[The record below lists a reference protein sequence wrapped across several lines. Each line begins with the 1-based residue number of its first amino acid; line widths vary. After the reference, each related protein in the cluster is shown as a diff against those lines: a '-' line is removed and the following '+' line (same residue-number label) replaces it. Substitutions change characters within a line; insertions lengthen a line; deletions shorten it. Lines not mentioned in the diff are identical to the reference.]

1 MEGIDVMNI
10 RKITAF
16 IIVLVLGVS
25 MVACGTSGSEDT
37 VVAEVNGEKIIKDE
51 FDSLYDQIK
60 QSYSITEEI
69 ENDPEQQE
77 AIAELKADILEQIIT
92 EKLVVQKAKEAGFE
106 VNEDILNEARR
117 EFENIIAE
125 VAFQIEIM
133 DSSAQENQDNEE
145 SQGKDYMSEAKAY
158 IQEQLESI
166 GQTEEEYIEF
176 IAEQMVLDNYIEDLV
191 KDVKADQQEVQQYY
205 EERLEFQKNNISNIV
220 YEEVELYAPEEARV
234 KHILIMLAQEHI
246 DEYNS
251 LLSQEKTEE
260 AQQYLEEKL
269 KDIEPKALEVL
280 EKAKGG
286 EEFEKL
292 IEEYGED
299 PGMEGNDTGYL
310 VRQDGSFVH
319 EFEETAFKL
328 EEGEISDLVASGFGY
343 HIIKLYEKTPEK
355 VYTLEEKYD
364 ELEEILSQQK
374 KTDAWTLIL
383 EEWME
388 SAKIKRYEK
397 RL

>member
-1 MEGIDVMNI
+1 MNI

-37 VVAEVNGEKIIKDE
+37 VVAEVNGEKITKDE

-60 QSYSITEEI
+60 QSYNITEEI

-388 SAKIKRYEK
+388 SAKIKRCEK

>member
-37 VVAEVNGEKIIKDE
+37 VVAEVNGEKITKDE

-355 VYTLEEKYD
+355 VYTLEEKYG

>member
-37 VVAEVNGEKIIKDE
+37 VVAEVNGEKITKDE

>member
-1 MEGIDVMNI
+1 MNI

-25 MVACGTSGSEDT
+25 MIACGTSGSEDT
-37 VVAEVNGEKIIKDE
+37 VVAEVNGEKITKDE

-60 QSYSITEEI
+60 QSYNITEEI

-388 SAKIKRYEK
+388 SAKIKRCEK

>member
-1 MEGIDVMNI
+1 MNI

-37 VVAEVNGEKIIKDE
+37 VVAEVNGEKITKDE

-133 DSSAQENQDNEE
+133 DSSAQDNQDNEE

>member
-1 MEGIDVMNI
+1 MNI

-37 VVAEVNGEKIIKDE
+37 VVAEVNGEKITKDE

-60 QSYSITEEI
+60 QSYNITEEI

-191 KDVKADQQEVQQYY
+191 RDVKADQQEVQQYY

>member
-1 MEGIDVMNI
+1 MNI

>member
-1 MEGIDVMNI
+1 MNI

-37 VVAEVNGEKIIKDE
+37 VVAEVNGEKITKDE

-60 QSYSITEEI
+60 QSYNITEEI

-299 PGMEGNDTGYL
+299 PGMESNDTGYL

>member
-1 MEGIDVMNI
+1 MNI

-37 VVAEVNGEKIIKDE
+37 VVAEVNGEKITKDE

-60 QSYSITEEI
+60 QSYNITEEI

>member
-1 MEGIDVMNI
+1 MNI

-37 VVAEVNGEKIIKDE
+37 VVAEVNGEKITKDE